1 MIYQLQVSTAQNID
15 DFLKEIDNRLKWIR
29 QRGYEL
35 KVEVLPIKDSKNRLV
50 SFALYDN
57 NLQDSTFRK
66 EDIIYIFRHQVAEVL
81 AEHIVNDWEP
91 ELILK
96 AVLKSYRKFSPEDRN
111 ILYKKSCDFL
121 RRCHENESLNMLMNF
136 GRKNRIAHRILEYID
151 QNQLL
156 VVEGFINFCM
166 RDYLTEIKF
175 AVEVAAEELKN
186 EKEYNDFV
194 NLLKYF
200 VDTQAPRIK
209 EVNLLINGNGLF
221 YLWDHKGCKI
231 EDQYVQHYIDDLLL
245 DDLSIDD
252 LLISILI
259 SIAPRRIIIHHS
271 TDLPQND
278 SLEIIKNVFSD
289 KIIFCSGCKHCC
301 PYLYEIGPGSKGK

>member
-1 MIYQLQVSTAQNID
+1 MIYQFEISTAQD
-15 DFLKEIDNRLKWIR
+15 TEALLKEIDNRLKWIR
-29 QRGYEL
+29 QRGYDLE
-35 KVEVLPIKDSKNRLV
+35 VGVLPVEDGKNRLI
-50 SFALYDN
+50 SFILHDN
-57 NLQDSTFRK
+57 NIQDTTFRK
-66 EDIIYIFRHQVAEVL
+66 EDIIYIFKHQMAEVL
-81 AEHIVNDWEP
+81 AEHIVTDWEP
-91 ELILK
+91 ALILK
-96 AVLKSYRKFSPEDRN
+96 AVLKSYRKSSPEDRN
-111 ILYKKSCDFL
+111 NLYKKSCDFL

-136 GRKNRIAHRILEYID
+136 GRKNRITHRIMEHIE

-156 VVEGFINFCM
+156 LVEGFINFRM

-209 EVNLLINGNGLF
+209 EVNLLINGNGRF

-231 EDQYVQHYIDDLLL
+231 EEQYVQHYIDDLLL
-245 DDLSIDD
+245 EDLSIDD

-259 SIAPRRIIIHHS
+259 SIAPRKIIIHHS
-271 TDLPQND
+271 SKLDQNE
-278 SLEIIKNVFSD
+278 SLEIIKNVFAD
-289 KIIFCSGCKHCC
+289 KIMFCSGCKHCC
-301 PYLYEIGPGSKGK
+301 SYLYEIGPGSKGK